1 MYRKRKQ
8 LMELA
13 VCGIDALAVIFSL
26 FVAGMI
32 RYQSLRELM
41 WRENPQELCS
51 MMLVLHIAAFYFLKV
66 YNGFFRSCLL
76 YTSIKNGEKM
86 QWIKMQL

>member
-41 WRENPQELCS
+41 WRENPQEL
-51 MMLVLHIAAFYFLKV
+51 A
-66 YNGFFRSCLL
+66 
-76 YTSIKNGEKM
+76 
-86 QWIKMQL
+86 

>member
-13 VCGIDALAVIFSL
+13 VCGIDALAVVFSL

-32 RYQSLRELM
+32 RYQNLTEIWYQARTPKIFSL
-41 WRENPQELCS
+41 
-51 MMLVLHIAAFYFLKV
+51 
-66 YNGFFRSCLL
+66 
-76 YTSIKNGEKM
+76 KNRGM
-86 QWIKMQL
+86 